1 MTDTKDIFNISEDFI
16 RARTQIM
23 EKLVLSTLLN
33 PKWGYEIGETVY
45 SLWNQEIGFIIQRR
59 AGEVL
64 HIETDGVPKIKLVEN
79 KVEGTATIVEE
90 ITDKVIVELF
100 YKVEVSCDEFYWIE
114 EQHLKK
120 KETT

>member
-33 PKWGYEIGETVY
+33 PNWGYEIGETVY
-45 SLWNQEIGFIIQRR
+45 SLWNQKIGVIVARR

-64 HIETDGVPKIKLVEN
+64 RIETDGVPNIKLVEN